1 MRKRVAK
8 FYNDTYAVFL
18 WVNHMDDKTLCFD
31 TFKAKN
37 IGNRWKSFGARPKF
51 PYTPEGYAEALKLY
65 EQYCKEMS
73 DWIDQQIAE
82 GEL

>member
-1 MRKRVAK
+1 MCKRVAK
-8 FYNDTYAVFL
+8 FWNDTYAVFL

-31 TFKAKN
+31 VFKAKCN
-37 IGNRWKSFGARPKF
+37 ENRYKSFGARPKF
-51 PYTPEGYAEALKLY
+51 PYTPEGYKEASKLY
-65 EQYCKEMS
+65 EQMCKEMS